1 MDPLAHQ
8 TKYRHLANILR
19 ERLRSHPQGDKLP
32 SVRSLMKRFRV
43 SQHTVTSALRL
54 LEEDSLISRKH
65 GSGIYAN
72 QANRPITVCFCRP
85 QNANMQDDLR
95 EGALRDACAVRGW
108 QLLIDRFD
116 ALHADLFTDEV
127 SADAFILPAEL
138 LTYHSPLLNR
148 LAANAIPVVIMGRDT
163 SSVQLDFVTGDDAP
177 VIREF
182 IMGLVKRGHR
192 HIAYLDCE
200 PPFYEVKKRVEYFL
214 DICQMLQVDS
224 HPVLDAR
231 AEYGLDSTVKSEN
244 FLRQYLKDLGGSPL
258 PFTAL
263 LTGSMSGSIPAPLV
277 FHQAGFRIPR
287 DLSLACIG
295 SDLRAPYMVPPIS
308 NAATHHTEL
317 AESALE
323 IVEKRLGGDKSP
335 LLFKSIPYRAI
346 WRESV
351 GAPRKNK
358 LPIPPKKR
366 KASKARKKSRPG
378 RVR

>member
-1 MDPLAHQ
+1 MDPLGHQ

-32 SVRSLMKRFRV
+32 SVRSLMKRYNV

-54 LEEDSLISRKH
+54 LDEDSLISRRH

-72 QANRPITVCFCRP
+72 QANRPVTICFCRP
-85 QNANMQDDLR
+85 QNANYQDDLR
-95 EGALRDACAVRGW
+95 EGALRDACASRGW

-127 SADAFILPAEL
+127 LADAFILPAEL
-138 LTYHSPLLNR
+138 ITYHSPLLRR
-148 LAANAIPVVIMGRDT
+148 LAANAIPIVIMGRDT
-163 SSVQLDFVTGDDAP
+163 SSAQIDFVTGDDAP

-214 DICQMLQVDS
+214 DICQMLQVEAY
-224 HPVLDAR
+224 PVLDVG
-231 AEYGLDSTVKSEN
+231 AEYGRDSVAKSEI
-244 FLRQYLKDLGGSPL
+244 FLRQYLKDLGRKPL

-263 LTGSMSGSIPAPLV
+263 LTGSMSGSIPAPLI
-277 FHQAGFRIPR
+277 FHQAGFRIPG
-287 DLSLACIG
+287 DLTLCCIG
-295 SDLRAPYMVPPIS
+295 SDPRAHYTIPPIS
-308 NAATHHTEL
+308 NAAVHHVEL

-323 IVEKRLGGDKSP
+323 IVGQRLAGDKSP
-335 LLFKSIPYRAI
+335 LLFRSIAYRAI
-346 WRESV
+346 WRESA
-351 GAPRKNK
+351 GPPRKIR
-358 LPIPPKKR
+358 LPAPDR
-366 KASKARKKSRPG
+366 KSRRAKRGKSAPAG
-378 RVR
+378 AR